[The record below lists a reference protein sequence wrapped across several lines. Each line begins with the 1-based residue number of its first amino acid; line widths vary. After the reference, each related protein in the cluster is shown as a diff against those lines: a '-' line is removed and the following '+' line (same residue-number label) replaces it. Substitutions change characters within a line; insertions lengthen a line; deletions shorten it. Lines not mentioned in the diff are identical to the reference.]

1 MGKRK
6 SLSKKIRFEV
16 FKRDSFTCQYCG
28 GKAPDVILEVDH
40 INPVKEGGEND
51 ILNLVTSC
59 FDCNRGKR
67 DLRLSD
73 TSVVEK
79 QRKQIEEL
87 GERRQQLEMMLDW
100 RNGLRSIRNE
110 EYRSVIDYWN
120 NMAAESQCTL
130 KLNKNGEDTMIK
142 MVRRYGV
149 INVMNAIDVAR
160 DNYGMSDGEKFET
173 AFSKL
178 GGILYLQDAPEYKRK
193 ISYIKGI
200 CKNKFHDLNEWRA
213 SVLLNEF
220 HQSGGDLDLLKDKII
235 DGVFNDWC
243 DLRRALYSYLEDL
256 NPKTNRYL
264 VQPKS
269 VDAEENSGGLPY

>member
-6 SLSKKIRFEV
+6 SLSKKTRFEV

-67 DLRLSD
+67 DLKLSD

-100 RNGLRSIRNE
+100 RDELKSLERE
-110 EYRSVIDYWN
+110 TAKKAIDYWN
-120 NMAAESQCTL
+120 DIVNEYGLTL
-130 KLNKNGEDTMIK
+130 GDVGETGITKLVNKHGIVKVLDAMDISSSKYIKDKDSCRTALNKIG
-142 MVRRYGV
+142 
-149 INVMNAIDVAR
+149 A
-160 DNYGMSDGEKFET
+160 
-173 AFSKL
+173 
-178 GGILYLQDAPEYKRK
+178 ILYLSDAPEYKRK

-200 CKNKFHDLNEWRA
+200 CKNKFYDLNEWRA

-256 NPKTNRYL
+256 DAKTNRYL
-264 VQPKS
+264 VQPKT
-269 VDAEENSGGLPY
+269 VDAEEDSGGLPY

>member
-6 SLSKKIRFEV
+6 SLSKKTRFEV

-28 GKAPDVILEVDH
+28 RKAPDVILEVDH

-67 DLRLSD
+67 DLKLSD

-100 RNGLRSIRNE
+100 RNELRSIRNE

-130 KLNKNGEDTMIK
+130 KLNKNGEDAMIK
-142 MVRRYGV
+142 LVRRHGV

-160 DNYGMSDGEKFET
+160 DTYGMSDGEKFET

-200 CKNKFHDLNEWRA
+200 CKNKFHDLDAWRA

-235 DGVFNDWC
+235 DGVFNNWW
-243 DLRRALYSYLEDL
+243 DLRRTLYSYLEDL
-256 NPKTNRYL
+256 DPKTNRYL

-269 VDAEENSGGLPY
+269 VDAEEDSGGLPY

>member
-28 GKAPDVILEVDH
+28 RKAPDVILEVDH

-67 DLRLSD
+67 DLKLSD
-73 TSVVEK
+73 TSVIEK

-87 GERRQQLEMMLDW
+87 GERRQQLEMMLEW
-100 RNGLRSIRNE
+100 RDELKSLERDTAKKA
-110 EYRSVIDYWN
+110 IDYWN
-120 NMAAESQCTL
+120 DIINEYGLTL
-130 KLNKNGEDTMIK
+130 SDVEEIGITKLVKKYGIVKVLDAMDISNSKYIKDEDSC
-142 MVRRYGV
+142 R
-149 INVMNAIDVAR
+149 
-160 DNYGMSDGEKFET
+160 T
-173 AFSKL
+173 AFKKI
-178 GGILYLQDAPEYKRK
+178 GAILYLSDAPEYKRK

-235 DGVFNDWC
+235 DGVFNDWG
-243 DLRRALYSYLEDL
+243 DLRRSLYSYLEDL
-256 NPKTNRYL
+256 NPKTNSCL

-269 VDAEENSGGLPY
+269 VDADEDSGGLPF

>member
-6 SLSKKIRFEV
+6 SLSKKTRFEV

-59 FDCNRGKR
+59 LDCNRGKR
-67 DLRLSD
+67 DLKLSD

-87 GERRQQLEMMLDW
+87 GERRQQLEMMLEW
-100 RNGLRSIRNE
+100 RDELKSLERDTAKKA
-110 EYRSVIDYWN
+110 IDYWN
-120 NMAAESQCTL
+120 DIINEYGLTL
-130 KLNKNGEDTMIK
+130 SDVGEIGITKLVKKYGIVKVLDAMDISNSKYIKDEDSC
-142 MVRRYGV
+142 R
-149 INVMNAIDVAR
+149 
-160 DNYGMSDGEKFET
+160 T
-173 AFSKL
+173 AFKKI
-178 GGILYLQDAPEYKRK
+178 GAILYLSDAPEHKRK

-220 HQSGGDLDLLKDKII
+220 YQSGGDLDLLKDKII
-235 DGVFNDWC
+235 DGVFNDWG
-243 DLRRALYSYLEDL
+243 DLRRTLYSYLEDL
-256 NPKTNRYL
+256 TPKTNSCL

-269 VDAEENSGGLPY
+269 VDAEEDSGGLPY

>member
-28 GKAPDVILEVDH
+28 RKAPDVILEVDH
-40 INPVKEGGEND
+40 INPVKEGGGND

-67 DLRLSD
+67 DLKLSD
-73 TSVVEK
+73 ASVVEK

-120 NMAAESQCTL
+120 NMAEESGCTL

-142 MVRRYGV
+142 LVRRYGV

-160 DNYGMSDGEKFET
+160 DNYGMSDREKFET

-178 GGILYLQDAPEYKRK
+178 SGILYLQDVPEYKRK

-200 CKNKFHDLNEWRA
+200 CKNKFHNFDGWRA

-220 HQSGGDLDLLKDKII
+220 HQSGGDLDLLKDNII
-235 DGVFNDWC
+235 DGVFNNWF
-243 DLRRALYSYLEDL
+243 DLRRYLYSYLEDL
-256 NPKTNRYL
+256 NPKTNRCL
-264 VQPKS
+264 AQPKS
-269 VDAEENSGGLPY
+269 VDAEENSEGLPY

>member
-28 GKAPDVILEVDH
+28 RKAPDVILEVDH

-67 DLRLSD
+67 DLKLSD

-79 QRKQIEEL
+79 QRKQVEEL
-87 GERRQQLEMMLDW
+87 GERRQQLEMMLEW
-100 RNGLRSIRNE
+100 RDELKSLERDTAKKA
-110 EYRSVIDYWN
+110 IDYWN
-120 NMAAESQCTL
+120 DIINEYGLTL
-130 KLNKNGEDTMIK
+130 PDVGEIAITKLVKKYGIVKVLDAMDISNSKYIKNKDSC
-142 MVRRYGV
+142 R
-149 INVMNAIDVAR
+149 
-160 DNYGMSDGEKFET
+160 T
-173 AFSKL
+173 AFKKI
-178 GGILYLQDAPEYKRK
+178 GAILYLSDAPEHKRK

-220 HQSGGDLDLLKDKII
+220 YQSGGDLDLLKDKII

-243 DLRRALYSYLEDL
+243 DLRRTLYSYLEDL
-256 NPKTNRYL
+256 NPKTNSYL

-269 VDAEENSGGLPY
+269 VDAEEDSGGLPF

>member
-28 GKAPDVILEVDH
+28 RKAPDVILEVDH

-73 TSVVEK
+73 ASVVEK

-120 NMAAESQCTL
+120 NMAEESGCTL
-130 KLNKNGEDTMIK
+130 KLNKNGEDAMIK

-149 INVMNAIDVAR
+149 IKVMNAIDVAR
-160 DNYGMSDGEKFET
+160 DNYGMSDREKFET

-178 GGILYLQDAPEYKRK
+178 SGILYLQDAPEYKRK

-200 CKNKFHDLNEWRA
+200 CKNKFHNLNGWRA

-220 HQSGGDLDLLKDKII
+220 YQSGGDLDLLKDKII
-235 DGVFNDWC
+235 DGVFNNWF
-243 DLRRALYSYLEDL
+243 DLRRYLYSYLEDL
-256 NPKTNRYL
+256 NPKTNSYL

-269 VDAEENSGGLPY
+269 VDAEEDSGGLPY